1 MTFNELKKELKE
13 QESISKTIDN
23 LTYTFYKN
31 DSKYYLKVQLTDDQN
46 KIIESVVLGDDP
58 EDKEAM
64 EVILKYIF

>member
-31 DSKYYLKVQLTDDQN
+31 DSEYYLKVQLTDDQN